1 MRPPRRGRGGGL
13 TLKNQGFLEEKA
25 AGEAKYCGL
34 RQSPVLPL
42 VLWGFYSKFNNL
54 LLRGSPDRPYW
65 VIQQKNTAN
74 NGLVRTPAG
83 RLLATYEAGSP
94 YEIELVREGGAT
106 RLATAGVWRPAPGA
120 GGAAYDYLLN
130 NFTAHSKTCPSSAE
144 NIFLSYDLIGKR
156 FSVGVMGAGDALRSL
171 ETFTYPG
178 TGEASMM
185 HDFAITETKIVIL
198 AHPLLFNLEQS
209 MRGGLPFTYD
219 LSAPSYFGVIDRAP
233 GKGGEIQ
240 WIQAENCYC
249 YHTVTAHDD
258 PTDGAVVHLYAQ
270 RLDATGALGMATF
283 RRDGEYDD
291 AFEVREVARL
301 HKWRLRTGEGAGVL
315 ESRNVCERFSDFPEI
330 NPEYEGRPTRF
341 AYSLQMSD
349 RYDADGCVPLFET
362 LLKHD
367 LLAGSHET
375 FTREGKVFDDLTFVP
390 DAARPGVEDGGW
402 LLFFSH
408 ALTGDRSWLEILDA
422 ADIAAGPVC
431 SVELPNVP
439 IGFHATWVD
448 AALVADADA
457 APVRAGL

>member
-1 MRPPRRGRGGGL
+1 M
-13 TLKNQGFLEEKA
+13 
-25 AGEAKYCGL
+25 
-34 RQSPVLPL
+34 
-42 VLWGFYSKFNNL
+42 
-54 LLRGSPDRPYW
+54 
-65 VIQQKNTAN
+65 TA
-74 NGLVRTPAG
+74 
-83 RLLATYEAGSP
+83 Y
-94 YEIELVREGGAT
+94 
-106 RLATAGVWRPAPGA
+106 
-120 GGAAYDYLLN
+120 
-130 NFTAHSKTCPSSAE
+130 
-144 NIFLSYDLIGKR
+144 
-156 FSVGVMGAGDALRSL
+156 
-171 ETFTYPG
+171 
-178 TGEASMM
+178 
-185 HDFAITETKIVIL
+185 
-198 AHPLLFNLEQS
+198 
-209 MRGGLPFTYD
+209 
-219 LSAPSYFGVIDRAP
+219 
-233 GKGGEIQ
+233 
-240 WIQAENCYC
+240 
-249 YHTVTAHDD
+249 DD

-315 ESRNVCERFSDFPEI
+315 ESQNVCERFSDFPEI

-367 LLAGSHET
+367 LLEGSHET

-457 APVRAGL
+457 TPVRAGL